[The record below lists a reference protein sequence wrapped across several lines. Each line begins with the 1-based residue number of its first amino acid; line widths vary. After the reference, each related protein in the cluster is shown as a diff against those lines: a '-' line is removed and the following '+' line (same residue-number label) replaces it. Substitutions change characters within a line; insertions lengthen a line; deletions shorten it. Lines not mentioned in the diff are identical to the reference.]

1 NGIKSSALIFPVYQI
16 FGAAVRIVAMSL
28 VNIPVRGIG
37 LIHIVIIAIFYDRGI
52 MHIGQIPFG
61 SIFPGSQ
68 RSIVISIRRTVKTIF
83 HFLLFLIPFAFI
95 SIFYTSTI
103 LASRQKTNQTER
115 NIYPF
120 KRLHHIFF

>member
-1 NGIKSSALIFPVYQI
+1 FRPPPDHMSITVYLRPFSTPPNIAVSLSTPTSTTEIYTLSLHDALPIC
-16 FGAAVRIVAMSL
+16 
-28 VNIPVRGIG
+28 
-37 LIHIVIIAIFYDRGI
+37 
-52 MHIGQIPFG
+52 
-61 SIFPGSQ
+61 Q